1 MSEYRVLAARLSNEL
16 KTLDRVVH
24 AAQSQCSKAQKIGDP
39 DFYQAAALS
48 LQNYYMG
55 AERIFE
61 EVAKKVD
68 LSLPTGAGTH
78 RELLE
83 QMGLEI
89 PNTRPPLLSEET
101 ITQVNTYRAFRHVVI
116 HRYGFELY
124 PDRVAA
130 LVEQLAGCHVLLT
143 RDVKAFCQFLLELDQ
158 SLSENL

>member
-1 MSEYRVLAARLSNEL
+1 MSQYGVLAARLSNEL
-16 KTLDRVVH
+16 KTLDRVVQ
-24 AAQSQCSKAQKIGDP
+24 AAQSQRSKAQKTGDT

-55 AERIFE
+55 IERIFE
-61 EVAKKVD
+61 EVAKQID
-68 LSLPTGAGTH
+68 QSLPTGAESH

-101 ITQVNTYRAFRHVVI
+101 VAQVNTYRAFRHVVI

-124 PDRVAA
+124 PERVSA
-130 LVEQLAGCHVLLT
+130 LVDQLAFCYALLQH
-143 RDVKAFCQFLLELDQ
+143 DVEAFCQFLLELDH
-158 SLSENL
+158 SL